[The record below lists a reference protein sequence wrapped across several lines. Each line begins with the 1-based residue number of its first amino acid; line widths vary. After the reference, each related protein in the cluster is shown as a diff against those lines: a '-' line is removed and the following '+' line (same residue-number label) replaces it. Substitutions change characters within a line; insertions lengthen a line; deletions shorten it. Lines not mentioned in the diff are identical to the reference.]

1 MVMKEGR
8 RAILSS
14 RVIGLVLILCLV
26 HTLRK
31 DKQDYSFTSEYF
43 GLCFPHSSSVK
54 EVNWDTRHCTK
65 WRTHVH
71 VTISMRVK
79 RASATTA
86 YYANST
92 STFRPVI
99 QLLHDVELNPGPAN
113 CSSGDKS
120 EKSNGNVKIAHL
132 NVRSLK
138 CREHFV
144 LVKNAVL
151 ENKFDIFTVSETWL
165 NSSVTDLEIEIP
177 GYVIYRI
184 DRQARV
190 GGGVCAYVSRNYRTE
205 YLSDI
210 SLITASGFHQ
220 LWLKIHVR
228 NMKSFLVCTTYRPPD
243 TSLSCFD
250 SDLTEN
256 FIYAS
261 SFNVP
266 IYLLGDLNCRL
277 ENSDDPG
284 AKALV
289 NFCRSYNLSILINTP
304 TRVTETS
311 KSILDVI
318 LASDTRQVQTATV
331 MESSISDHELIYV
344 TLRLKKARSKP
355 IYITTRSFKHYSPID
370 FNNDVSLAPWSIVDV
385 FDDVEDK
392 IYAFDSLFT
401 EILDRHAPVKTFKA
415 RCKPN
420 PCVTDNIRGL
430 MKTRDDWRKKAKKTN
445 DPLSWTAYR
454 YFRQEVKREIR
465 IAEREFVAEQIQRN
479 PNNTNNIWKAI
490 RQCVPN
496 KSTSQRTFSK
506 SVKSV
511 ADEFNQFFVSVG
523 QSTVDKITSLAN
535 ECNLTLNQNYF
546 VPRQYASS
554 DQFTLST
561 VDYKQVERII
571 AAMPS
576 NKAPGIDKIP
586 IRVIKDSLNPIV
598 HPITSIVNASFQNC
612 VFPSKWKTAEVT
624 PILKEG
630 DHEQAN
636 NNRPISLLPVLSK
649 VCERVV
655 HNQLTSY
662 LQSNDTL
669 SKSQS
674 GNKRWHSCETSV
686 IETTDTILNAID
698 KKKLTAVV
706 LLDMSKAFD
715 SVNHDTLILKLQDVG
730 ISSDTLQWFRS
741 YLSNRSQVVRIYSTL
756 SEPLSVTSGVPQGSI
771 LGPLLFSIYTND
783 LLLIPQK
790 CSTQSYVDDT
800 KLITSF
806 ELKANLD
813 AIADLEDD
821 LFKIGEW
828 CSNNQLLL
836 NPGKTKLM
844 IFGSRQ
850 MRAKFQ
856 FRYLSFMGKDIVPTD
871 TAKDLGVTL
880 DSNLTYDEHIIKTA
894 SSCMSRL
901 GQINRVKHVF
911 DKRTLLMIINSLVFS
926 RLFYCSNV
934 WSNTSKCNV
943 NKLQAVQNF
952 ACRIVSGARKFD
964 HVTPIR
970 KELNWLSV
978 PSQLYYRNATMA
990 FKCMTGQAPE
1000 YLTSKFI
1007 KRAEVSRR
1015 STRNSQL
1022 LQIPFFRTAAGQRT
1036 FFYRTVNLWNS
1047 LDNSFKLCNSIDVF
1061 KTRLRTKLLKE
1072 L

>member
-1 MVMKEGR
+1 MEGGR
-8 RAILSS
+8 VTLSS
-14 RVIGLVLILCLV
+14 RVIGLVLISCLV

-31 DKQDYSFTSEYF
+31 DKQDYFFTSEYF

-54 EVNWDTRHCTK
+54 EVNWNTRHCTK

-71 VTISMRVK
+71 VTISMSVK

-113 CSSGDKS
+113 CSSGNKS
-120 EKSNGNVKIAHL
+120 EKSNSNVKIAHL

-144 LVKNAVL
+144 LVKYAVL

-177 GYVIYRI
+177 GYAIYRI
-184 DRQARV
+184 DRQAKV

-210 SLITASGFHQ
+210 SLIMASGFHQ
-220 LWLKIHVR
+220 LWLRIHVR
-228 NMKSFLVCTTYRPPD
+228 NMKSFIVCTTYGPPD

-266 IYLLGDLNCRL
+266 IYLLGDLNCGL
-277 ENSDDPG
+277 ENSSDPG

-331 MESSISDHELIYV
+331 MESSISDHDLVYV
-344 TLRLKKARSKP
+344 TLRLKKARPKP
-355 IYITTRSFKHYSPID
+355 VYITTRSFKHYSPID
-370 FNNDVSLAPWSIVDV
+370 FSNDVSLAPWSIVDV

-392 IYAFDSLFT
+392 LYAFDSLFT

-430 MKTRDDWRKKAKKTN
+430 MKTRDDWPKKAKKTN
-445 DPLSWTAYR
+445 DSLSWTAYR

-506 SVKSV
+506 SDNTV
-511 ADEFNQFFVSVG
+511 ADDFNQFFVSVG

-546 VPRQYASS
+546 VPRQYTLS
-554 DQFTLST
+554 DQFTLCT
-561 VDYKQVERII
+561 IDYKQVEHII

-586 IRVIKDSLNPIV
+586 IRVIKDCLNPIV
-598 HPITSIVNASFQNC
+598 HPMTSIVNASFQNC
-612 VFPSKWKTAEVT
+612 VFPLKWKTAEVT
-624 PILKEG
+624 PIPKEG
-630 DHEQAN
+630 DHEQAS

-662 LQSNDTL
+662 LQLNDTL

-674 GNKRWHSCETSV
+674 GNKKWHSCETSV

-698 KKKLTAVV
+698 EKKLTAVV

-730 ISSDTLQWFRS
+730 ISSDT
-741 YLSNRSQVVRIYSTL
+741 V
-756 SEPLSVTSGVPQGSI
+756 
-771 LGPLLFSIYTND
+771 
-783 LLLIPQK
+783 
-790 CSTQSYVDDT
+790 
-800 KLITSF
+800 
-806 ELKANLD
+806 
-813 AIADLEDD
+813 
-821 LFKIGEW
+821 
-828 CSNNQLLL
+828 
-836 NPGKTKLM
+836 
-844 IFGSRQ
+844 
-850 MRAKFQ
+850 
-856 FRYLSFMGKDIVPTD
+856 
-871 TAKDLGVTL
+871 
-880 DSNLTYDEHIIKTA
+880 
-894 SSCMSRL
+894 
-901 GQINRVKHVF
+901 
-911 DKRTLLMIINSLVFS
+911 
-926 RLFYCSNV
+926 
-934 WSNTSKCNV
+934 
-943 NKLQAVQNF
+943 
-952 ACRIVSGARKFD
+952 
-964 HVTPIR
+964 
-970 KELNWLSV
+970 
-978 PSQLYYRNATMA
+978 
-990 FKCMTGQAPE
+990 
-1000 YLTSKFI
+1000 
-1007 KRAEVSRR
+1007 
-1015 STRNSQL
+1015 
-1022 LQIPFFRTAAGQRT
+1022 
-1036 FFYRTVNLWNS
+1036 
-1047 LDNSFKLCNSIDVF
+1047 
-1061 KTRLRTKLLKE
+1061 
-1072 L
+1072 

>member
-1 MVMKEGR
+1 M
-8 RAILSS
+8 
-14 RVIGLVLILCLV
+14 
-26 HTLRK
+26 
-31 DKQDYSFTSEYF
+31 
-43 GLCFPHSSSVK
+43 
-54 EVNWDTRHCTK
+54 
-65 WRTHVH
+65 
-71 VTISMRVK
+71 
-79 RASATTA
+79 
-86 YYANST
+86 
-92 STFRPVI
+92 
-99 QLLHDVELNPGPAN
+99 HDVELNPGPAN

-220 LWLKIHVR
+220 LWLKIHAR

-355 IYITTRSFKHYSPID
+355 IYITTRSFKHYCPID

-465 IAEREFVAEQIQRN
+465 IAERDFVAEQIQRN

-571 AAMPS
+571 AAIPS

-586 IRVIKDSLNPIV
+586 IRVIKDCLNPIV

-783 LLLIPQK
+783 LPLIPQK

-911 DKRTLLMIINSLVFS
+911 DKLADFCVGLSIIPSLFVCDVTSTCDWPQAFPSWKDVVRWLFSYLSVLNLCSLVLDRYIAIVKPFKYITFMTRSRVIQVITFCWIVSFTLVAFKTALRLCCENPLTSIVAVVVLMISME
-926 RLFYCSNV
+926 
-934 WSNTSKCNV
+934 
-943 NKLQAVQNF
+943 
-952 ACRIVSGARKFD
+952 IVPC
-964 HVTPIR
+964 V
-970 KELNWLSV
+970 
-978 PSQLYYRNATMA
+978 
-990 FKCMTGQAPE
+990 
-1000 YLTSKFI
+1000 
-1007 KRAEVSRR
+1007 
-1015 STRNSQL
+1015 
-1022 LQIPFFRTAAGQRT
+1022 LQILCFVSMLIHIWKQDRFTILFHTTSCRDENYKIPFLVLNSAINPLVYA
-1036 FFYRTVNLWNS
+1036 FFKR
-1047 LDNSFKLCNSIDVF
+1047 DIKKEFKRLVGDVF
-1061 KTRLRTKLLKE
+1061 
-1072 L
+1072 

>member
-1 MVMKEGR
+1 M
-8 RAILSS
+8 IPSS
-14 RVIGLVLILCLV
+14 RVIGLVLLLCLV
-26 HTLRK
+26 HTSRK
-31 DKQDYSFTSEYF
+31 GKHDYSFTNEYF
-43 GLCFPHSSSVK
+43 GLRFPHSTSVK
-54 EVNWDTRHCTK
+54 VANWDSRLCIIENTK
-65 WRTHVH
+65 WRAHVH
-71 VTISMRVK
+71 VTIRVK
-79 RASATTA
+79 RANVTTA

-113 CSSGDKS
+113 SSIRNKS

-144 LVKNAVL
+144 LVKETVL

-184 DRQARV
+184 DRQAKI

-228 NMKSFLVCTTYRPPD
+228 NMKSFIVCTTYRPPD
-243 TSLSCFD
+243 ASLSCFD

-277 ENSDDPG
+277 ENSNDPG
-284 AKALV
+284 ANVLV

-331 MESSISDHELIYV
+331 MESSISDHDLVYV
-344 TLRLKKARSKP
+344 TLKLKKARAKP
-355 IYITTRSFKHYSPID
+355 VYITTRSFKHYSPVD
-370 FNNDVSLAPWSIVDV
+370 FSNDVSLAPWSIVDV

-392 IYAFDSLFT
+392 LYALDSLFT
-401 EILDRHAPVKTFKA
+401 EILDRHAPIKTFKA

-465 IAEREFVAEQIQRN
+465 IAEQEFVAQQIQRN

-490 RQCVPN
+490 RQCIPC
-496 KSTSQRTFSK
+496 KSTSQRTYSK
-506 SVKSV
+506 SDKAV

-546 VPRQYASS
+546 VPRQYALS

-561 VDYKQVERII
+561 IDYKQIERII

-586 IRVIKDSLNPIV
+586 IRVIKDCLNPIV

-612 VFPSKWKTAEVT
+612 VFPSKWKTAVVT
-624 PILKEG
+624 PIPKEG
-630 DHEQAN
+630 DQEQAN
-636 NNRPISLLPVLSK
+636 NNRPISLTPVLSK

-730 ISSDTLQWFRS
+730 ISRDALQWFRS
-741 YLSNRSQVVRIYSTL
+741 YLSNRTQVVRIHSTL
-756 SEPLSVTSGVPQGSI
+756 SEPLSVTNGVPQGSI
-771 LGPLLFSIYTND
+771 LGPLLFNIYTND
-783 LLLIPQK
+783 LPSIPQK

-806 ELKANLD
+806 ELKDNLD

-850 MRAKFQ
+850 MRAKLQ
-856 FRYLSFMGKDIVPTD
+856 FRSLSIMGEDIVPAD
-871 TAKDLGVTL
+871 TAKDLGVIL

-943 NKLQAVQNF
+943 DKLQAVQNF

-978 PSQLYYRNATMA
+978 QSQLYYRNATTA
-990 FKCMTGQAPE
+990 FRCMTGQAPD
-1000 YLTSKFI
+1000 YLSSKFI

-1022 LQIPFFRTAAGQRT
+1022 LQIPFFRTASGQRT

-1047 LDNSFKLCNSIDVF
+1047 LDNSLKLCNSVKVF
-1061 KTRLRTKLLKE
+1061 KKRLRTKLLTE

>member
-1 MVMKEGR
+1 M
-8 RAILSS
+8 
-14 RVIGLVLILCLV
+14 
-26 HTLRK
+26 
-31 DKQDYSFTSEYF
+31 
-43 GLCFPHSSSVK
+43 
-54 EVNWDTRHCTK
+54 
-65 WRTHVH
+65 
-71 VTISMRVK
+71 
-79 RASATTA
+79 AS
-86 YYANST
+86 
-92 STFRPVI
+92 
-99 QLLHDVELNPGPAN
+99 
-113 CSSGDKS
+113 SSGDLKRREGLAWTAFWKLEHLWRCPYISISTKIKLFNTTYVNVLLYGCESWVLSKAMES
-120 EKSNGNVKIAHL
+120 EINAFGTSCYRIVLNMKRIDRVSNAKIYDLTQTAPL
-132 NVRSLK
+132 VENVRTRQL
-138 CREHFV
+138 RFLGHV
-144 LVKNAVL
+144 LRMPDDEPCKEYAL
-151 ENKFDIFTVSETWL
+151 YIPPHGKRKPGRQRTLFLRYIQQFDIFTVSETWL

-344 TLRLKKARSKP
+344 TLRLKKTRSKP
-355 IYITTRSFKHYSPID
+355 IYITTRSFKHYCPID

-586 IRVIKDSLNPIV
+586 IRVIKDCLNPIV

-783 LLLIPQK
+783 LPLIPQK
-790 CSTQSYVDDT
+790 CSTQS
-800 KLITSF
+800 
-806 ELKANLD
+806 
-813 AIADLEDD
+813 
-821 LFKIGEW
+821 
-828 CSNNQLLL
+828 
-836 NPGKTKLM
+836 M
-844 IFGSRQ
+844 
-850 MRAKFQ
+850 
-856 FRYLSFMGKDIVPTD
+856 
-871 TAKDLGVTL
+871 
-880 DSNLTYDEHIIKTA
+880 
-894 SSCMSRL
+894 
-901 GQINRVKHVF
+901 
-911 DKRTLLMIINSLVFS
+911 
-926 RLFYCSNV
+926 
-934 WSNTSKCNV
+934 
-943 NKLQAVQNF
+943 
-952 ACRIVSGARKFD
+952 
-964 HVTPIR
+964 
-970 KELNWLSV
+970 
-978 PSQLYYRNATMA
+978 
-990 FKCMTGQAPE
+990 
-1000 YLTSKFI
+1000 
-1007 KRAEVSRR
+1007 
-1015 STRNSQL
+1015 
-1022 LQIPFFRTAAGQRT
+1022 
-1036 FFYRTVNLWNS
+1036 
-1047 LDNSFKLCNSIDVF
+1047 
-1061 KTRLRTKLLKE
+1061 
-1072 L
+1072 

>member
-1 MVMKEGR
+1 M
-8 RAILSS
+8 
-14 RVIGLVLILCLV
+14 
-26 HTLRK
+26 
-31 DKQDYSFTSEYF
+31 
-43 GLCFPHSSSVK
+43 
-54 EVNWDTRHCTK
+54 
-65 WRTHVH
+65 H

-370 FNNDVSLAPWSIVDV
+370 FSNDVSLAPWSIVDV

-586 IRVIKDSLNPIV
+586 IRVIKDCLNPIA

-783 LLLIPQK
+783 LPLIPQK